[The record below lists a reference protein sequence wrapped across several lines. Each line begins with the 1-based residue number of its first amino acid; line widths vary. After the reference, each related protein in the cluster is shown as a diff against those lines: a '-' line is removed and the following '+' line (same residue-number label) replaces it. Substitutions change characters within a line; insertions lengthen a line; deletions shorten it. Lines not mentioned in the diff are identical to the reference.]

1 MSALSILWTHVR
13 NMLVI
18 GYKNKTVYQLPIMF
32 GYEMTQVIESAVIK
46 DGHIVV
52 TMKSKDTIEN
62 ETETASRD

>member
-1 MSALSILWTHVR
+1 
-13 NMLVI
+13 MLVI

-32 GYEMTQVIESAVIK
+32 GNEMTQVIESAVIK

-62 ETETASRD
+62 ETETAPRD